1 MNAVELARGGPTG
14 LSGCLILVRTLAPI
28 NQPAADLF
36 VVALGATLMPTLD
49 ERGSVASATTTTVRE
64 RREAI
69 MREHVAA
76 ENRHDGES
84 TLATFDHP
92 RYEIIA
98 TGEVF
103 DGAAEVQSFYD
114 ENYGAFPDFTVSIEH
129 VHHADDSVVG
139 EGMITGTHL
148 GPYRGLPAT
157 GRSVRWPICAVFVF
171 EQDRLVSERVYFALG
186 TLLRQL
192 GVARDPNSIGGK
204 IEMTIGHPVTFGRAL
219 LRRRTRR

>member
-1 MNAVELARGGPTG
+1 MATDTAV
-14 LSGCLILVRTLAPI
+14 
-28 NQPAADLF
+28 
-36 VVALGATLMPTLD
+36 
-49 ERGSVASATTTTVRE
+49 TVRE

-69 MREHVAA
+69 VREHVEA
-76 ENRHDGES
+76 ENRHDGEA

-114 ENYGAFPDFTVSIEH
+114 ENYGAFPDFTVTLEH
-129 VHHADDSVVG
+129 IHNADGSVVA
-139 EGMITGTHL
+139 EATITGTHL
-148 GPYRGLPAT
+148 GVYRGLPAT

-171 EQDRLVSERVYFALG
+171 DQDRLLGERVYFDVG

-204 IEMTIGHPVTFGRAL
+204 IEMTVGHPVAMARAL
-219 LRRRTRR
+219 LRRRRQR